1 MEFKEGLKNNGLI
14 DSEIVPNLDNTNSY
28 PVDLPLVPASIQVPE
43 NNKKVG
49 NKKAAP
55 KLPAKPMSKWKFL
68 PNVLKLAPKLK
79 EQIFQEAYYDGITP
93 EEMVKRHNL
102 NPMEIRSILMIMKA
116 PDQKLPTAFK
126 TMNLKK
132 QMKRM
137 NMRREKNNQKL

>member
-1 MEFKEGLKNNGLI
+1 MTLSLLIKNNGLI

-43 NNKKVG
+43 NNKKEG

-55 KLPAKPMSKWKFL
+55 KLPAKPMPEWKFL

-102 NPMEIRSILMIMKA
+102 NLMEIRSVLMIMKA

-137 NMRREKNNQKL
+137 NKTRPRI